1 MTEQSSSPTYRPP
14 RLFVEGDLA
23 AGVIIPLNREQ
34 GRYLLTVMRRAAGAQ
49 IHLFNGRDG
58 EWASTLVQTGRDKA
72 VLQLSE
78 QTRQQP
84 PSGQGP
90 WLMFSAVKRSATEF
104 IIEKATELGVSRL
117 IPVRSRR
124 SNTERLNRDRLIRI
138 ARESAEQSERV
149 DVPEIME
156 LTPLAD
162 ALEVWPNDRLLIV
175 GDETGAAPAATQ
187 RLQACDTLSFGL
199 LVGPEGGFA
208 QDELDALNQLDFVLK
223 VGLGPRVLRA
233 ETAAI
238 VGLTL
243 GQSILGDFAT
253 ARGGAGIGN

>member
-1 MTEQSSSPTYRPP
+1 
-14 RLFVEGDLA
+14 
-23 AGVIIPLNREQ
+23 
-34 GRYLLTVMRRAAGAQ
+34 MRRAAGAQ

-78 QTRQQP
+78 QTRQQTP
-84 PSGQGP
+84 LGQGP
-90 WLMFSAVKRSATEF
+90 WLMFAAVKRSATEF

-124 SNTERLNRDRLIRI
+124 SNTDRLNQDRLIRI

-156 LTPLAD
+156 LRLLDD
-162 ALEVWPNDRLLIV
+162 ALGNWPPNRLLIV
-175 GDETGAAPAATQ
+175 GDETGAAPPAAQ
-187 RLQACDTLSFGL
+187 SLQASNALSFGL
-199 LVGPEGGFA
+199 LVGPQGGFA

-223 VGLGPRVLRA
+223 VGMGPRVLRA

-253 ARGGAGIGN
+253 ARSGAEMGN